1 MRLSIPI
8 TLAICGLSLAASPV
22 GHALEF
28 EQYPALRYFS
38 AEMTEKHGFSLNQ
51 LEKTFQCARIRPE
64 IVSAMERPKELLP
77 WYEYKKIFLTD
88 ENVRRGVEFWK
99 KHAEVLARAQKQYG
113 VSPEIVI
120 AILGVETHFGRN
132 LGNYPILDAL
142 ATLMLD
148 YPPRS
153 AFFRQE
159 LAEFLLLTREL
170 DINPCELKGSYAG
183 AMGLPQF
190 IPSSYR
196 QYAVDFDADGRRN
209 LLSSSD
215 DAIGSIG
222 HYLKKHGWEAGA
234 PLIEDVHLEG
244 TLYFWIEKLGL
255 KPALPVSQLTNYGIF
270 PRRMEHTSRRAA
282 LVSFEGEYGPYYR
295 LGYNNFYVITRY
307 NHSKQYALAVYELS
321 EMIRKRAEQS

>member
-1 MRLSIPI
+1 MQLSIPI

-196 QYAVDFDADGRRN
+196 Q
-209 LLSSSD
+209 
-215 DAIGSIG
+215 
-222 HYLKKHGWEAGA
+222 
-234 PLIEDVHLEG
+234 
-244 TLYFWIEKLGL
+244 
-255 KPALPVSQLTNYGIF
+255 
-270 PRRMEHTSRRAA
+270 
-282 LVSFEGEYGPYYR
+282 
-295 LGYNNFYVITRY
+295 
-307 NHSKQYALAVYELS
+307 
-321 EMIRKRAEQS
+321 